1 MFYYLGLNFRKN
13 NKAPRNE
20 EVPIEKC
27 KNEEESKVKS
37 EPQVKSDEQINQ
49 SKDGYSQKQKDCQT
63 DSRRP
68 SSEVLKFDKHE
79 AEDIYQPFSSFQ
91 PPSLNPPTRF
101 PLLNCFP
108 NFPLEFFKKSYLDS
122 HPLPPFLNP
131 FLLYPSYFFNPSSNS
146 DLKESSS
153 SPKSKLHVPNT
164 FSKSPNAS
172 NASNA
177 SNPSKGRLSADEKS
191 SLKSFPPKA
200 DNPLDLSSKKED
212 STTDSGISEGLILKK
227 SRALESMFSE
237 KSVNSVSRSE
247 SKQSEP
253 TFPFVMNPPS
263 TNRCV
268 ECNIVFF
275 KAENYL
281 AHKQHYCASRTNRLR
296 DIAQQKTST
305 KASLKHND
313 TIKVVKGV
321 DNSKINGEDQSSSDL
336 NNNTNSDLEL
346 VATLNKGILQYYC
359 IPCKIKFSNLETLK
373 AHKKF
378 YCSSRF
384 NRTSKSP
391 ELQAEETT
399 EACNDESKEC
409 DKKTSFSC
417 SVCGVLFPSEQLLM
431 LHFCNGVAANYQ
443 LYQCPHCDHIA
454 QSDSRLIEHM
464 RAHTP
469 SKVYKCILCGY
480 RGNTVRGM
488 RMHGKMHNDAG
499 ESFTDES
506 MLEVEEPPAIP
517 KRNKLSSIV
526 GDPALFGSIL
536 DMPDLELIRLKS
548 EPYKRRRSRKAYEK
562 SEYVMRQNE
571 QNVCNKCD
579 ISFPLN
585 NQLHMHML
593 NHANEARLG
602 SNVNAPNKLS
612 ENETITDLEVPSFS
626 MNATK
631 RSLSSDSFQEGPSSS
646 KLLKLSPRSPQNGD
660 SNFYP
665 KFEVKETERSSEDE
679 RAQSPAKNPPSHED
693 DQINDEKATRRD
705 NLSKYCKQCNIN
717 FMYVSTYL
725 AHKKYYCSNQI
736 EEDADI
742 SVCWLPFCF
751 LNHFKLFEFYFN
763 QKSEICN

>member
-1 MFYYLGLNFRKN
+1 MNFRKN
-13 NKAPRNE
+13 NKTPRSA
-20 EVPIEKC
+20 EVPIEKF
-27 KNEEESKVKS
+27 KKEEENEVKS
-37 EPQVKSDEQINQ
+37 EPQVKSDDQINQ
-49 SKDGYSQKQKDCQT
+49 SKNCQT
-63 DSRRP
+63 DSHRP
-68 SSEVLKFDKHE
+68 SSEVLKFDKQE
-79 AEDIYQPFSSFQ
+79 ADDVFQPFSSFQ
-91 PPSLNPPTRF
+91 PPSLNPPSRF

-108 NFPLEFFKKSYLDS
+108 NFPLEFFKKNYLDS

-146 DLKESSS
+146 DLKESSRN

-177 SNPSKGRLSADEKS
+177 ANASKGRMSADEKS

-200 DNPLDLSSKKED
+200 DNPLDLSSKKEET
-212 STTDSGISEGLILKK
+212 TTDSGIPEGIFLKK
-227 SRALESMFSE
+227 SRAPESTCSG
-237 KSVNSVSRSE
+237 KSGNSASRSE
-247 SKQSEP
+247 SKQSEA
-253 TFPFVMNPPS
+253 TFPFVMSPPS

-281 AHKQHYCASRTNRLR
+281 AHKQHYCASRNNRLR
-296 DIAQQKTST
+296 DIAQQKTSST
-305 KASLKHND
+305 KATLKHNE
-313 TIKVVKGV
+313 TTKVVKGV
-321 DNSKINGEDQSSSDL
+321 DNSKINGEDHNSSDV
-336 NNNTNSDLEL
+336 NNNVDMEL

-391 ELQAEETT
+391 ERQTEEAQ
-399 EACNDESKEC
+399 EACSDESKEC
-409 DKKTSFSC
+409 DKKTLIC

-431 LHFCNGVAANYQ
+431 LHFCNGMAANYQ

-517 KRNKLSSIV
+517 KKNKLSSLI
-526 GDPALFGSIL
+526 GDPALFGSVL

-562 SEYVMRQNE
+562 SEYMMRQNE
-571 QNVCNKCD
+571 QNFCNKCD

-585 NQLHMHML
+585 TQFHVHML
-593 NHANEARLG
+593 NHVNEARLG
-602 SNVNAPNKLS
+602 SNVNVPNKLS
-612 ENETITDLEVPSFS
+612 ENETVTDLEVPSFS
-626 MNATK
+626 MNSTK
-631 RSLSSDSFQEGPSSS
+631 RSLSSDSFQEGPGSS
-646 KLLKLSPRSPQNGD
+646 KLLKLSPRSPKNGD
-660 SNFYP
+660 SSFYP
-665 KFEVKETERSSEDE
+665 KFEVKEAERSSEDE
-679 RAQSPAKNPPSHED
+679 RAPSPVKNPPSHES
-693 DQINDEKATRRD
+693 DQVSDAKPATRRD

-742 SVCWLPFCF
+742 SVC
-751 LNHFKLFEFYFN
+751 
-763 QKSEICN
+763 